1 MALLRTEGV
10 EIVFEDEAVEE
21 IARIAE
27 EVNDRTENIGARR
40 LHTLMECLLEDILFD
55 APDINV
61 KHQIIDKRYVQNKL
75 KDIVDDED
83 LSRYIL

>member
-1 MALLRTEGV
+1 
-10 EIVFEDEAVEE
+10 
-21 IARIAE
+21 
-27 EVNDRTENIGARR
+27 
-40 LHTLMECLLEDILFD
+40 MECLLEDILFD